1 MTICTIA
8 ARIVVLDPE
17 GREHIAIFEEGMQG
31 PIRLGRAPE
40 NDIQIISPYIS
51 RRHAELWPHAEGVLF
66 SDLTSTS
73 GSYVDGARIEK
84 QVLRIGDGLR
94 LGSPDGL
101 SLRLKKLTADNTFD
115 ELPAHSKTEVL
126 KVLDLDNSQYLNTSG
141 TFDARVAV
149 SPGKV
154 SAETGGTT
162 TEERLR
168 TLIML
173 TSEMLPIAKTDDLAQ
188 KLLDE
193 VMRLLPVERG
203 MVLLKGEEGLL
214 PRVWS
219 VKGKKE
225 DSTMSGRMQ
234 AVALE
239 ADFTDGMR
247 TADMPKLPFR
257 PIKTVTDQVLA
268 EGVGLLTLDAPGDE
282 RLERS
287 KSVVLQSVR
296 SILAVPI
303 SSSSDI
309 HGVLYLDAQHAMSDK
324 DDDLLDWLV
333 AIGRQAGMVID
344 RINLEERQKIMLESM
359 MRGLAASIDAR
370 DGLTAGHSARVAHY
384 SVGIARAMGLDRSE
398 QYRVYYAALLHD
410 YGKIGVDDAVLRK
423 PASLTPE
430 EYKHVQLHPKYTF
443 DILSKIRFPPELV
456 DLPLMAASHH
466 ERWDG
471 KGYPW
476 GLKEDAIPLA
486 GRIVAVADVYDALTR
501 ERHYR
506 QPMPI
511 PEVLAH
517 LEEGRDTRFDPQVL
531 DGFRLYHDEVLAQ
544 REETLKRKRNRRDQ
558 PTDLGSS
565 TLEAES
571 SANELDTLSQNEC
584 QDIDEDIDVET
595 DRNSVPDP
603 GPGFSTDL
611 G

>member
-1 MTICTIA
+1 MTVCTIS

-17 GREHIAIFEEGMQG
+17 GREHIGLFEQGMEG

-66 SDLTSTS
+66 KDLSSTS
-73 GSYVDGARIEK
+73 GSYVDGARVEAH
-84 QVLRIGDGLR
+84 VLRLGDSLH

-101 SLRLKKLTADNTFD
+101 LLQFKPLNVDKTFD

-126 KVLDLDNSQYLNTSG
+126 KVLDLDDSQYLSTSG
-141 TFDARVAV
+141 SFDARVAV
-149 SPGKV
+149 SKGRV
-154 SAETGGTT
+154 AAQTAGTT
-162 TEERLR
+162 TEDRLR

-173 TSEMLPIAKTDDLAQ
+173 TSEMLPIGKTDDLAQ

-203 MVLLKGEEGLL
+203 MVLLKGGEGLL

-219 VKGKKE
+219 VKGKRE
-225 DSTMSGRMQ
+225 DATVSGRME
-234 AVALE
+234 AVGLE
-239 ADFTDGMR
+239 PEMTDGLR
-247 TADMPKLPFR
+247 TADMPELPFR
-257 PIKTVTDQVLA
+257 PIKTVTDQVLT

-287 KSVVLQSVR
+287 RSVVLQSVR

-303 SSSSDI
+303 SSSADI

-344 RINLEERQKIMLESM
+344 RINLEERQKVMLESM

-384 SVGIARAMGLDRSE
+384 SVGIARAMGLDQAE

-443 DILSKIRFPPELV
+443 DILSKITFPPELV

-476 GLKEDAIPLA
+476 GLKGEAIPLA
-486 GRIVAVADVYDALTR
+486 GRIIAVADVYDALTR

-511 PEVLAH
+511 AEVLAH
-517 LEEGRDTRFDPQVL
+517 LEEGRDSRFDPEVLNGFRRYFDQVL
-531 DGFRLYHDEVLAQ
+531 AK
-544 REETLKRKRNRRDQ
+544 REDALERKRSRLAGVSEGGLTTAGFG
-558 PTDLGSS
+558 PAS
-565 TLEAES
+565 EEP
-571 SANELDTLSQNEC
+571 DTLFHT
-584 QDIDEDIDVET
+584 EDDDSDVET
-595 DRNSVPDP
+595 DRSSAPDT
-603 GPGFSTDL
+603 GAGFSSDL
-611 G
+611 V